1 MTRRWPLLLVALCMA
16 WCQQGALLHGLR
28 HHHLPRAAAQAALQ
42 ASAHQE
48 GVACD
53 TCFAFEHVAC
63 ALATASTVASL
74 LPADEHWRLHER
86 FAHLAASAPD
96 ASARDPPRS

>member
-1 MTRRWPLLLVALCMA
+1 MARRWPLLLVALCMA

-28 HHHLPRAAAQAALQ
+28 HHLPHPAAQAALQ
-42 ASAHQE
+42 APDHDE
-48 GVACD
+48 GVGCR

-63 ALATASTVASL
+63 AMATACAVASVL
-74 LPADEHWRLHER
+74 SADEHWTLPVR
-86 FAHLAASAPD
+86 FVPLAAPAPE

>member
-1 MTRRWPLLLVALCMA
+1 MMRRWPLLVVALCMA

-28 HHHLPRAAAQAALQ
+28 HHLPRAAAQAALQ

-63 ALATASTVASL
+63 AMATASLVAHL
-74 LPADEHWRLHER
+74 PPADEHWLVHER
-86 FAHLAASAPD
+86 FAHLATSAPD
-96 ASARDPPRS
+96 ASARDPPQS